1 MMSSAAKKTLRDVDV
16 TGRRVLVRAD
26 FNVPVDR
33 GKVTDDTRIR
43 ATLPT
48 IQYLLDEKA
57 RTILCSHLDRP
68 KGEVVEDLRL
78 DPVAQRLADLL
89 DMDVK
94 KADDCIGK
102 EVEEAVEALEPG
114 EVLLLENT
122 RFHPGET
129 ANDPQFAAQL
139 ASLADIYVNDA
150 FGTAHRAHA
159 STEGVAHL
167 LPAVAGFLMQ
177 RELDALR
184 RIKENPQRPFV
195 MMLGG
200 AKISDKIG
208 VVQHFL
214 GHLDALLVGGGMA
227 STLLRAK
234 GFELGDSLVEED
246 SLGTARDILDHADQ
260 TLVLP
265 EDVVIAD
272 DISFDARNRVI
283 PVGDVPAGW
292 QIVDVGP
299 ETVDLFEEKLQGA
312 KTVVWNGPLGVF
324 EIEAFAQGTF
334 ALARALASLDAE
346 TIVGGGDTAAA
357 VREAGV
363 ADRMTHVSTG
373 GGAFLTFI
381 EGKELPGVVAL
392 EDKST
397 SS

>member
-1 MMSSAAKKTLRDVDV
+1 MMSSAAKKTVGDVDV
-16 TGRRVLVRAD
+16 SGKRVLVRAD

-33 GKVTDDTRIR
+33 GEVTDDTRIR

-57 RTILCSHLDRP
+57 RVILCSHLDRP

-89 DMDVK
+89 DMELK

-102 EVEEAVEALEPG
+102 AVEEAVGALEPG

-139 ASLADIYVNDA
+139 ASLADVYVNDA

-167 LPAVAGFLMQ
+167 LPAVAGLLMQ
-177 RELDALR
+177 RELEALG
-184 RIKENPQRPFV
+184 RITQNPQRPFV

-208 VVQHFL
+208 VIQHFL
-214 GHLDALLVGGGMA
+214 GWVDALLVGGGMA
-227 STLLRAK
+227 NTLLRAK

-246 SLGTARDILDHADQ
+246 RLGTARDILDHADQ

-272 DISFDARNRVI
+272 DVSFDARHRVI

-299 ETVDLFEEKLQGA
+299 ATVDLFEEKLQGA
-312 KTVVWNGPLGVF
+312 ETVVWNGPVGVF
-324 EIEAFAQGTF
+324 EIEPFAQGTF
-334 ALARALASLDAE
+334 ALARALASLDAQ
-346 TIVGGGDTAAA
+346 TIVGGGDTVAA
-357 VREAGV
+357 VREAGA

-373 GGAFLTFI
+373 GGAFLIFI
-381 EGKELPGVVAL
+381 EGKELPGVAAL
-392 EDKST
+392 QDKSA